1 MTEPD
6 GRRLFEAVQEALS
19 RRPPQLDQAGVRRR
33 VLEAHASSSTRGK
46 RRTAYGLALAGVA
59 LAVAVT
65 VAFAWRGSAPATFQI
80 AGQQGQVGSWLQ
92 APMAQPL
99 SLSFSEGSRVS
110 LTAGS
115 RGRVARLVRGGAR
128 VELERGSV
136 QAEVAHRADT
146 DWTFSAGPF
155 EVAVLGTQLDVSWSP
170 EARQFELRV
179 LQGAVRVR
187 GPLIQDGQEV
197 HAGQLCR
204 VDLKRRIMELGS
216 TVAAAVSAGQP
227 LQAAPAMPATPVA
240 PEARAGAVTPGDV
253 ERGAVADPA
262 GPSWAALAQAGKHGD
277 AVAAAERAGLPGI
290 YRSANAESLLDLA
303 RASRHAGRSDLERA
317 TLLECRRRF
326 PRQPAAAQAAYLLGR
341 ASPPGEAVTWFELY
355 LREQPGGLL
364 AREASGRVIES
375 HLAMRNRSGAKRA
388 ATRYLAAYPDGPHAS
403 MARQALGSS
412 ERD

>member
-1 MTEPD
+1 
-6 GRRLFEAVQEALS
+6 
-19 RRPPQLDQAGVRRR
+19 
-33 VLEAHASSSTRGK
+33 
-46 RRTAYGLALAGVA
+46 
-59 LAVAVT
+59 
-65 VAFAWRGSAPATFQI
+65 
-80 AGQQGQVGSWLQ
+80 
-92 APMAQPL
+92 
-99 SLSFSEGSRVS
+99 
-110 LTAGS
+110 
-115 RGRVARLVRGGAR
+115 LVRGGAR

-136 QAEVAHRADT
+136 QAEVAHRAGT

-170 EARQFELRV
+170 EAREFELRV
-179 LQGAVRVR
+179 LKGAVRVR

-197 HAGQLCR
+197 RAGQSCR

-216 TVAAAVSAGQP
+216 TVAAAVPAGQP
-227 LQAAPAMPATPVA
+227 LQAAPVPAAPAA
-240 PEARAGAVTPGDV
+240 PEARAGAVTSGDV
-253 ERGAVADPA
+253 ERGAVTDPVN
-262 GPSWAALAQAGKHGD
+262 PSWAALAQAGKHGD

-290 YRSANAESLLDLA
+290 YRSASAESLLDLA
-303 RASRHAGRSDLERA
+303 RASRHAGRSDLERT

-326 PRQPAAAQAAYLLGR
+326 PGQPAAAQAAYLLGR
-341 ASPPGEAVTWFELY
+341 ASPPSEAVTWFELY

-388 ATRYLAAYPDGPHAS
+388 ASRYLAAYPDGPHVS

>member
-19 RRPPQLDQAGVRRR
+19 RRPPQLDEAGLRRR
-33 VLEAHASSSTRGK
+33 VLEAHASSSKRG
-46 RRTAYGLALAGVA
+46 RWRTAYGLALAGMA
-59 LAVAVT
+59 LAAAVI
-65 VAFAWRGSAPATFQI
+65 VVFAWRGSAPVTFQI
-80 AGQQGQVGSWLQ
+80 AGQQGRVGSWLQ
-92 APMAQPL
+92 APTGQPL

-110 LTAGS
+110 LTPGA
-115 RGRVARLVRGGAR
+115 RGRVSRLVRGGAR

-136 QAEVAHRADT
+136 QAEVAHHTDT

-204 VDLKRRIMELGS
+204 IDLKRRVMELGS
-216 TVAAAVSAGQP
+216 AVAAAATADPPSQAAAR
-227 LQAAPAMPATPVA
+227 AAPAA
-240 PEARAGAVTPGDV
+240 PEARAARSVTPGDV
-253 ERGAVADPA
+253 ERGVVAEPMS
-262 GPSWAALAQAGKHGD
+262 PSWAALAQAGKHGD

-290 YRSANAESLLDLA
+290 YRSASAESLLDLA
-303 RASRHAGRSDLERA
+303 RASRHAGRPDLERT
-317 TLLECRRRF
+317 TLLECRKRF
-326 PRQPAAAQAAYLLGR
+326 PGQPAAAQAAYLLGR

-355 LREQPGGLL
+355 LREQPRGLL
-364 AREASGRVIES
+364 AREASGRVVES

-388 ATRYLAAYPDGPHAS
+388 ASRYLATYPDGPHAS

-412 ERD
+412 EGD